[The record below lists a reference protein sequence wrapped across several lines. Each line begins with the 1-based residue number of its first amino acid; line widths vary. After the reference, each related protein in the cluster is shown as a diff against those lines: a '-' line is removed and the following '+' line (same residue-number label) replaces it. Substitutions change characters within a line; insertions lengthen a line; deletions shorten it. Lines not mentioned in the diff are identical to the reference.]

1 MDNRVFDN
9 RVLDNRVFDSR
20 VYVLVS
26 GRVQG
31 VFFRA
36 SAKKRADELRLTG
49 WVRNLDDG
57 RVEAI
62 IEGEKEKVNKM
73 VEWCRKGPDYADVAD
88 VQVISEKYIGEF
100 NDFSV
105 LR

>member
-1 MDNRVFDN
+1 MDC
-9 RVLDNRVFDSR
+9 R

-26 GRVQG
+26 GTVQG

-36 SAKKRADELRLTG
+36 SAKKIADELHLTG

-62 IEGEKEKVNKM
+62 IEG
-73 VEWCRKGPDYADVAD
+73 
-88 VQVISEKYIGEF
+88 
-100 NDFSV
+100 
-105 LR
+105 